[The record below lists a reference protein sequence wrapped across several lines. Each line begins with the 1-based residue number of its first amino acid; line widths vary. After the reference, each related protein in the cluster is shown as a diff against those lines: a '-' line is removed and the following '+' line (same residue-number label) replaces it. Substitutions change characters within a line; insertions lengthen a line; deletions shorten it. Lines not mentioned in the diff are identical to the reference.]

1 MFDFSRDIYKELL
14 TWKKD
19 KNNKVLEVS
28 GARQVG
34 KTYILKKFA
43 KENFT
48 HFIYINMAEETGKEF
63 LQCVEAAEKWEIG
76 QKRPEKPLYDAIKL
90 YDVDFMDDENTL
102 IMIDEIQESS
112 LVYNKIRTFAREFK
126 SYVVVTGSYLG
137 RTYEKEFF
145 LPAGDIYNITLNTLS
160 FEEFLDIFDKRSM
173 LKELDFFGESDHKYY
188 DEIRGYYELYLQI
201 GGYPAVVKR
210 YLETKSV
217 EAIFPEIGNIIQI
230 FIQES
235 QRYLGDVKDMNIFEQ
250 LLPAVAQTMI
260 KEKKGNS
267 DLITELSSIIYK
279 EESNRVTKRN
289 INQAIAWLYRS
300 NVIGYC
306 GKANECNILDTS
318 SNVRFY
324 FQDVGVARYFLN
336 IAGADRAT
344 IRGILA
350 ETFVY
355 RYLQELCNSY
365 KIAGISPLFGVY
377 KEGEIDF
384 FVNNR
389 ENYKNFGIEVKA
401 GNTSEKTAELLLRDK
416 KVDGIYMLKGDTY
429 GGIHE
434 QMYTIPIYLTSRLQ
448 FDGEHENI

>member
-14 TWKKD
+14 AWKKD
-19 KNNKVLEVS
+19 KNNKVLEVN

-43 KENFT
+43 QENFT
-48 HFIYINMAEETGKEF
+48 HFIYINMAEVTGKEF
-63 LQCVEAAEKWEIG
+63 LQCVEVAEKWEIG
-76 QKRPEKPLYDAIKL
+76 QKRPETPLYDAVKL
-90 YDVDFMDDENTL
+90 YDVDFIDDENTL
-102 IMIDEIQESS
+102 IMIDEIQESA
-112 LVYNKIRTFAREFK
+112 LIYNKIRTFAREFK

-137 RTYEKEFF
+137 RTYDNEFF
-145 LPAGDIYNITLNTLS
+145 LPAGDIRKITLNTLS
-160 FEEFLDIFDKRSM
+160 FEEFLDIFDKRAM
-173 LKELDFFGESDHKYY
+173 LKELDFFGGSEHKYY
-188 DEIRGYYELYLQI
+188 DELREYYELYLQI
-201 GGYPAVVKR
+201 GGYPAVVKQ
-210 YLETKSV
+210 YLETKSI
-217 EAIFPEIGNIIQI
+217 ESIFPEIGNIIQI

>member
-63 LQCVEAAEKWEIG
+63 LQCIEAAEKWEIG

-160 FEEFLDIFDKRSM
+160 FEEFLDIFDKRTI
-173 LKELDFFGESDHKYY
+173 LEELDFFGKSDHKYY
-188 DEIRGYYELYLQI
+188 DEIREYYELYLQI
-201 GGYPAVVKR
+201 GGYPAVIKR
-210 YLETKSV
+210 YLETKRIKDV
-217 EAIFPEIGNIIQI
+217 FPEIGRIIKI
-230 FIQES
+230 FVQES
-235 QRYLGDVKDMNIFEQ
+235 QMYLGDVRDINIFEQ
-250 LLPAVAQTMI
+250 LLPAVAQSMI
-260 KEKKGNS
+260 KEKKGNA
-267 DLITELSSIIYK
+267 DLVTELSSIIYK
-279 EESNRVTKRN
+279 EESNRITKRN

-306 GKANECNILDTS
+306 GKANECNILDTRL
-318 SNVRFY
+318 NVRFY

-336 IAGADRAT
+336 IAGADLAT

-355 RYLQELCNSY
+355 RYLQELCDSY
-365 KIAGISPLFGVY
+365 EIAGLSPLFGVY
-377 KEGEIDF
+377 KGGEIDF

-401 GNTSEKTAELLLRDK
+401 GNTSRKTAELLLRDK

-434 QMYTIPIYLTSRLQ
+434 QMDTIPIYLTSRLQ
-448 FDGEHENI
+448 FDGEYKNI